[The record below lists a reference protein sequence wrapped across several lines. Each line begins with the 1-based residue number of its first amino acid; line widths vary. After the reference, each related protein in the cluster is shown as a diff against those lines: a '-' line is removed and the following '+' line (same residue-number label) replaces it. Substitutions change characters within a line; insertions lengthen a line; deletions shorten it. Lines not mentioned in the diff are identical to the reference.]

1 MPKQPAHQLSP
12 VDPGTALITGASSGL
27 GAAFARHL
35 AQQGYRLVLTGRSV
49 DALAELAAHL
59 ESEHDA
65 TVETLPA
72 DLSVEEDLERVI
84 ERLRST
90 THPVGFLINNAGIG
104 VAEELHASAL
114 DDELAMLHLNV
125 EVPLRLCHAVLP
137 RLLRRGGRILN
148 VASVAALLP
157 RGTYGASKSW
167 LLSFSEW
174 AHTRY
179 RAQGVH
185 VTALCPGPMRTRFHE
200 RARISLRRRPT
211 WSFTDVDQVALEG
224 IAACQEGRAVHIPG
238 RAARVLS
245 RVSRLAPAG
254 VVERLARTG
263 LASPT
268 DPTQSTQTPPN
279 SAAERTS

>member
-1 MPKQPAHQLSP
+1 MPKQTAPPLAP

-49 DALAELAAHL
+49 DALAELAHTL
-59 ESEHDA
+59 ESDYDA

-72 DLSVEEDLERVI
+72 DLSDDEDLQRVVD
-84 ERLRST
+84 RLCSP
-90 THPVGFLINNAGIG
+90 THPVGFLINNAGVG
-104 VAEELHASAL
+104 VAEELHASEL
-114 DDELAMLHLNV
+114 DDELAMLRLNV

-137 RLLRRGGRILN
+137 GLLRRGGRILN
-148 VASVAALLP
+148 VSSVAALMP

-167 LLSFSEW
+167 LLAFSEW

-179 RAQGVH
+179 RAEGVH
-185 VTALCPGPMRTRFHE
+185 VTALCPGPMRTQFHD
-200 RARISLRRRPT
+200 RARISLKRRPG

-245 RVSRLAPAG
+245 RVSRLAPSG

-263 LASPT
+263 VSVTATGSIDAAST
-268 DPTQSTQTPPN
+268 KRT
-279 SAAERTS
+279 ERTS